1 MAVRNKDDAAEL
13 RSLARRMYF
22 SNESIDGLLATA
34 SAAEARRVSDFIA
47 SELAVRERNRR
58 ARLYRKAAFPQPK
71 SVEGYDFSQVSFPD
85 GYGPD
90 DLMSLDFVERAEDF
104 VFLGPTG
111 RGKTHLSIAVG
122 SACANAGRAA
132 RFFTCAQ
139 LVLLLVRASRE
150 GRLERLMADVAR
162 CDLLILDEFGYVPID
177 IEGARLLFQVMSDCY
192 ERRSMVVTT
201 NIEFSKWGVVLGD
214 DKLAS
219 ALIDRVV
226 HHGRLVEFGGA
237 SRRMEDALMLG
248 KERKDA

>member
-90 DLMSLDFVERAEDF
+90 DLMSLAFVERAEDF

-111 RGKTHLSIAVG
+111 RGKTHLAIAVG
-122 SACANAGRAA
+122 AACVNAGRAV